1 MKIEILGSKG
11 KLSSELKKFNYKNIN
26 CKDRSKILNQ
36 TNNTIKVATYS
47 PTLLSD
53 TKENYEREISYYK
66 SLIRELDNSCHL
78 VFISSQ
84 TLELTNI
91 TFYSQAKDAVEKL
104 LIKNLKNYTII
115 RPGMIFDQENNLYLL
130 DQMNNAS
137 NSFLSFHND
146 LPKTTIC
153 SSRDIYDLID
163 YVSNNID
170 QMNLQII
177 NIGLKRHRFFELQ
190 TIYQKRKCRLKI
202 IPFLLL
208 RLIAKINIRLKS
220 YVVGRANSSS
230 PSLGWRSS
238 FDWINK

>member
-11 KLSSELKKFNYKNIN
+11 KLSSELRKFNSKNIN
-26 CKDRSKILNQ
+26 LKDLSKKLNQ
-36 TNNTIKVATYS
+36 TNKIIKVATYS

-53 TKENYEREISYYK
+53 TKENYEKEISYYK
-66 SLIRELDNSCHL
+66 SLIKEFDNNSHL

-91 TFYSQAKDAVEKL
+91 TFYSQAKNAVEKL
-104 LIKNLKNYTII
+104 LINNLKNYTII
-115 RPGMIFDQENNLYLL
+115 RPGMIFDQENKLYLL

-137 NSFLSFHND
+137 KSFLSFYND
-146 LPKTTIC
+146 ISKTTIC
-153 SSRDIYDLID
+153 STRDIYDLID
-163 YVSNNID
+163 YLIHNIH

-190 TIYQKRKCRLKI
+190 KMNLKRKYRLRI
-202 IPFLLL
+202 IPFFFL
-208 RLIAKINIRLKS
+208 RLIAKTNIRIKS
-220 YVVGRANSSS
+220 YVKGKAISSS

-238 FDWINK
+238 FDGIN